1 VEVCHRANGEE
12 ARRPRNGSLATV
24 EEEEVAGVEDPRV
37 AGTGEGGEDGSQT
50 GDTCYVRTW

>member
-1 VEVCHRANGEE
+1 VCHRANGEE

>member
-1 VEVCHRANGEE
+1 VNGEE

-24 EEEEVAGVEDPRV
+24 EEEEVAGEEDPRV
-37 AGTGEGGEDGSQT
+37 AGTREGGEGGSQT